1 MWARKQ
7 RAIGGTRAPAKN
19 GRLRPQAAKPDELD
33 FHLKIDDELKVYP
46 AKRDPDKITFPGV
59 RKHQTRGCIQ

>member
-19 GRLRPQAAKPDELD
+19 GRLD

>member
-1 MWARKQ
+1 M
-7 RAIGGTRAPAKN
+7 
-19 GRLRPQAAKPDELD
+19 RPQAAKPNELD